1 MITAAELTNQCVNH
15 TQVERGLMIIEK
27 LILNNRT
34 KGEVDVKLSKT
45 YYNEYELK
53 TLQEKLEEFG
63 YWVFTSIDNFINN
76 DDENTLNYLFTV
88 KWRY

>member
-1 MITAAELTNQCVNH
+1 MITAAELINQCVNPI
-15 TQVERGLMIIEK
+15 QVERGLMIVEK
-27 LILNNRT
+27 LILDNKT
-34 KGEVDVKLSKT
+34 KGEVDVKLSKAF
-45 YYNEYELK
+45 YNEYELK
-53 TLQEKLEEFG
+53 AIQEKLTELG